1 MKRQG
6 GFCCAILYTL
16 RVVLGYSWLRY
27 SWLQLKTE
35 WSCPDPKLPRARD
48 LFPISSS
55 ILNLPPLIGH
65 VKAETSHESA
75 LVFLEHS
82 TGLERQSVMELIRF
96 GAIYIDFADG
106 KLRRMSESESLR
118 KVAVNTYARVHVNP
132 RRYPDVY
139 NVASQPEPTTSIQR
153 EISMGLNKIHRK
165 EWRDRC
171 RFINNQFVVFDKP
184 AGALSL
190 VPTVDNQVENAK
202 YFLEKYVQ
210 QSLHPCG
217 RLDACT
223 SGLCIL
229 AANPE
234 AARRVNDALIDRS
247 VGKVYR
253 ALCVVSQAH
262 TPLLA
267 GKVQHRFRHK
277 SLSHKNAKPTLL
289 RDAVPQRWEESLGE
303 ENLWQRAELVI
314 NKVGKEFNLSFNGIT
329 NKVIELEILLLTGRT
344 HQIRLQ
350 LAALGLPI
358 VGDTRYSPVAGLLDD
373 PYSPHGDGSGLFGP
387 DPKTRI
393 GLHCSTLSFPRG
405 VLEEETTTTLESGS
419 QWWAPL
425 VAN

>member
-1 MKRQG
+1 MKRLTG
-6 GFCCAILYTL
+6 YCCAFLFSLTTTL
-16 RVVLGYSWLRY
+16 GY

-35 WSCPDPKLPRARD
+35 WACHDPKRPRARE

-55 ILNLPPLIGH
+55 ILNLPPLVGH
-65 VKAETSHESA
+65 VEAETLHESA
-75 LVFLEHS
+75 LDFLERS
-82 TGLERQSVMELIRF
+82 TSLKREYVIELIRF
-96 GAIYIDFADG
+96 GAVYIDFADG
-106 KLRRMSESESLR
+106 RLRRMSESDSLR

-139 NVASQPEPTTSIQR
+139 NVANQLEPTTSSQR
-153 EISMGLNKIHRK
+153 EISMGLNKEHRS
-165 EWRDRC
+165 EWLDRC
-171 RFINNQFVVFDKP
+171 RFISNQFVVFDKP

-190 VPTVDNQVENAK
+190 VPTVDNQIENAK
-202 YFLEKYVQ
+202 YFLEIYIQ

-223 SGLCIL
+223 SGLCIF

-234 AARRVNDALIDRS
+234 AARRVNDALIERS

-253 ALCVVSQAH
+253 ALCNVSRGH
-262 TPLLA
+262 TQFPL

-289 RDAVPQRWEESLGE
+289 RNAEPQPWEESLDE
-303 ENLWQRAELVI
+303 ENVWQRAELI
-314 NKVGKEFNLSFNGIT
+314 ILKVGKEFNLSFNGIT

-350 LAALGLPI
+350 LAALGFPI

-393 GLHCSTLSFPRG
+393 GLHCATLSFPRG
-405 VLEEETTTTLESGS
+405 VFEDETNTTFESES
-419 QWWAPL
+419 PWWTPS
-425 VAN
+425 VVN